1 MQKMLRAVLLLF
13 LVVMLTSC
21 TEQGNASDKSESA
34 DLELT
39 TLSTQQITTEYSAPE
54 ASEVEINDPL
64 SGLVPI
70 TREPL
75 YACDFA
81 DVSAAEIPADNLD
94 GSSADLALIEL
105 YDETVKRIQWFFSL
119 APLEADSEIIY
130 NGAHY
135 FSASSEIETMS
146 ALITN
151 LSDYLT
157 RDYILELLGVSKQTP
172 PFVEYSGRLYALDG
186 AYGDISFT
194 DDPPVFYRVSM
205 SDTQA
210 IYEAYYKYDSAVSDF
225 EGFQRRYVVL
235 EKQDDGQWLIAD
247 GAFSNGFIV
256 SAIAQMRELVE

>member
-34 DLELT
+34 TSELT
-39 TLSTQQITTEYSAPE
+39 SISTPLITTENSAPE
-54 ASEVEINDPL
+54 AGEVEINDPL

-81 DVSAAEIPADNLD
+81 DVPAAEIPADNLD
-94 GSSADLALIEL
+94 GSTADLALIEL
-105 YDETVKRIQWFFSL
+105 YDEAAKRIQWFFAL
-119 APLEADSEIIY
+119 APLDADSEIIY

-135 FSASSEIETMS
+135 FSTFSEIETMS
-146 ALITN
+146 ALVTN

-157 RDYILELLGVSKQTP
+157 GDYIHELFGVSKQTP

-210 IYEAYYKYDSAVSDF
+210 IYEAYYKYDNAASDF

-235 EKQDDGQWLIAD
+235 EKQENGHWLIAD
-247 GAFSNGFIV
+247 GAFHSGFI
-256 SAIAQMRELVE
+256 SNAIRQVRGLIE